1 MTVITESFHIPQEIM
16 NGIDEGLYRRWG
28 GVVRYAV
35 GEHKGEIVTML
46 KPAVTEQAEVLKEM
60 AADLWEAV
68 QEHKT
73 VILVCAAAAAAFG
86 SVMYFR
92 HHLRTKRES
101 DSIIACRLA
110 LSEYLHAM
118 SRQQADAVVV
128 EELLERIH
136 KVDRHEDVLPLTEE
150 QKGIIIH
157 EVQRYVNRLAAG
169 CGLPTAGE
177 GTGVFLND
185 LESLLTVQKSALELQ
200 ASA

>member
-1 MTVITESFHIPQEIM
+1 
-16 NGIDEGLYRRWG
+16 
-28 GVVRYAV
+28 
-35 GEHKGEIVTML
+35 
-46 KPAVTEQAEVLKEM
+46 
-60 AADLWEAV
+60 
-68 QEHKT
+68 
-73 VILVCAAAAAAFG
+73 
-86 SVMYFR
+86 
-92 HHLRTKRES
+92 
-101 DSIIACRLA
+101 
-110 LSEYLHAM
+110 
-118 SRQQADAVVV
+118 

>member
-46 KPAVTEQAEVLKEM
+46 KPAVTGQAEVLKKM

-101 DSIIACRLA
+101 GSIIACRLA

-118 SRQQADAVVV
+118 SRQQADAAVVD
-128 EELLERIH
+128 ELLKTIRM
-136 KVDRHEDVLPLTEE
+136 VDGDEDVQSLTEE

-157 EVQRYVNRLAAG
+157 EVQRYVNRLAERN
-169 CGLPTAGE
+169 GLPAARE
-177 GTGVFLND
+177 GSWQNP
-185 LESLLTVQKSALELQ
+185 SLGLLIPR
-200 ASA
+200 